1 MNYTQNKKIMQV
13 KETTLVVGVDIA
25 KHTHVA
31 RAQNYRGIQY
41 GIPISFA
48 NTDGGFKQFIDW
60 LNAMKEQYNKTN
72 VMVGMEPTGHY
83 WLALEQYLRGLDSV
97 KLVLVNPAHV
107 KKSKTLDDNSPTKND
122 KKDARVIAQL
132 VKDGRYSEPHMP
144 EGIYAEMRS
153 AMTHRE
159 KLTRDKISL
168 NNKIQQWLDKYF
180 PEFTEVFANW
190 EGKAALAVLKEV
202 PLPSQIKQLSPE
214 KIVEVFKKGAKR
226 AVGIKRAKH
235 LKKKALNSIGIKDG
249 LKMASIELKNLLQQ
263 YELITAQLESLEEDI
278 EKILKEIPGAK
289 EMQSIKGVGAMTV
302 AGFIAEV
309 GDVRDYD
316 HPRQIQKLAGL
327 NLMENSSG
335 KHKGQTRISKR
346 GRPRLRSLLYRVAFP
361 LVAKNEEFKQLHHYY
376 TNRHDNALKKKQSLI
391 ALTCKLIRVL
401 FALGKKQVKYD
412 GEKLMKDIK
421 RNQDLNIQ
429 EAA

>member
-263 YELITAQLESLEEDI
+263 YELITAQIESLEEDI

-401 FALGKKQVKYD
+401 FALGKKQVNYD